1 MSGGGDGERTRLRIE
16 IDESFADRSFNLNRT
31 VKLSS

>member
-16 IDESFADRSFNLNRT
+16 IDESFAERSFNRT
-31 VKLSS
+31 VNSGD